1 MNKCLRRIWNNS
13 LFVLLLFTIKYLQIV
28 FEFRKIYLRL
38 CESHIFT
45 DNIRLHT
52 FCLPISR
59 FLLLLLHPF
68 DKQQRRVNMTDPFSR
83 LSSVAVEKNGLE
95 EISRYIYAIV
105 FPAIFI
111 LGLVGNL
118 LSSIL
123 FSITKL
129 SHTTCGIY
137 FLLLAI
143 FDSLAL
149 IGGLHHCLTIGYHV
163 PVPNAMYCR
172 ARNFFLYTSMDMTS
186 WMVVA
191 ISVDRYLKVKY
202 PIKARMYATRKLS
215 IIISS
220 IIFIIFVIKNFHLIT
235 VFIGDFSDDAADNCD
250 PNPAYPSYVW
260 FFKNIW
266 PWIDLATYA
275 LLPFIIVS
283 FCNAFIIYDQY
294 KRRLK
299 LRNRNLDLSLIT
311 LLLVSSFT
319 LIACNLPISILAAI
333 YPYISTSYD
342 TKDVYND
349 VAFAF
354 DILRLPSYASLAF
367 NFYLYYYTSALFR
380 QQAVLVYQRIC
391 RKEIQTEQMEMSPR
405 IPTIETNQPDEFDD
419 SDDHQTP
426 RIYSNVSPAYYRE

>member
-1 MNKCLRRIWNNS
+1 M
-13 LFVLLLFTIKYLQIV
+13 
-28 FEFRKIYLRL
+28 
-38 CESHIFT
+38 
-45 DNIRLHT
+45 
-52 FCLPISR
+52 
-59 FLLLLLHPF
+59 
-68 DKQQRRVNMTDPFSR
+68 
-83 LSSVAVEKNGLE
+83 VEKNGLE

-105 FPAIFI
+105 FPVIFI
-111 LGLVGNL
+111 LGLIGNL

-129 SHTTCGIY
+129 NHTTCGIY

-172 ARNFFLYTSMDMTS
+172 ARNFFLYTSMDITS

-220 IIFIIFVIKNFHLIT
+220 IIIIIFVIKNFHLLT
-235 VFIGDFSDDAADNCD
+235 VFIGDFRDEAVDNCN
-250 PNPAYPSYVW
+250 PNPEYPSYVW

-266 PWIDLATYA
+266 PWIDLVTYA
-275 LLPFIIVS
+275 LLPFIIVTL
-283 FCNAFIIYDQY
+283 CNAFIIYDQY

-319 LIACNLPISILAAI
+319 LIICNLPITILAVI
-333 YPYISTSYD
+333 YPYISVSYD
-342 TKDVYND
+342 TKDVYD
-349 VAFAF
+349 GAAFAF
-354 DILRLPSYASLAF
+354 DILRLPSYISLAF
-367 NFYLYYYTSALFR
+367 NFYLYYYTSNLFR
-380 QQAVLVYQRIC
+380 QQAVVLYRRIC
-391 RKEIQTEQMEMSPR
+391 RKELRTNDMEMPTR
-405 IPTIETNQPDEFDD
+405 IYTIENNQPDEFDD
-419 SDDHQTP
+419 SDDHQKSSIPPP
-426 RIYSNVSPAYYRE
+426 RIDNSPPPIYYCE